1 MRAGVNNQKLQSD
14 LVYFQVKNP
23 YPKFVIPMKKGTDKE
38 KATLPFNE
46 KLMAKAQG
54 FTSRFD
60 FSMHVAV
67 ARSLGKRYR
76 KPPPLRLRAIEALL
90 QAICFHNDPL
100 ANRVNATL
108 TTMAIECGLAT
119 ESKNGNLSITRATR
133 ALKSLADDFGLLTY
147 SGKQFDP
154 SIGCNIPTDIT
165 FTPAFFEAL
174 DVSPE
179 SVASARRGRAEW
191 QNKQREKKGQ
201 QRLGIDELI
210 SLAWVTFHKKFKE
223 SRLAR
228 KAHGEKRARA
238 KRDAERTHKEIKAIV
253 QRELTRELAQGLFP
267 ADLHAVGL
275 EVKRRVRERMIMSRG
290 NHTRLATVPG

>member
-1 MRAGVNNQKLQSD
+1 MSNQNFLDDSA
-14 LVYFQVKNP
+14 YRQVKNP
-23 YPKFVIPMKKGTDKE
+23 FPKFVIPKKKGTDKA
-38 KATLPFNE
+38 KATLAFNE
-46 KLMAKAQG
+46 KLMAKAEG
-54 FTSRFD
+54 FTTRFD
-60 FSMHVAV
+60 FAMHVAV

-90 QAICFHNDPL
+90 QAICFHYDPL

-108 TTMAIECGLAT
+108 TTSAIECGLAT
-119 ESKNGNLSITRATR
+119 ESKNGNLSITRAQR

-174 DVSPE
+174 DISPE
-179 SVASARRGRAEW
+179 AVAAVRRGRAEW
-191 QNKQREKKGQ
+191 QNKQREKNGQ
-201 QRLGIDELI
+201 NRLGIDELI
-210 SLAWVTFHKKFKE
+210 SLAWVTFHTKFKE
-223 SRLAR
+223 YRLAR

-238 KRDAERTHKEIKAIV
+238 KRDAQRTQKEIKALV
-253 QRELTRELAQGLFP
+253 QREITRELVQGLFP
-267 ADLHAVGL
+267 TDLHAVSE

-290 NHTRLATVPG
+290 NHTRLATVPS